1 MQWLR
6 ITTPNNFEKET
17 SIMSSQSN
25 DSQFSS
31 FLEQRAQALFER
43 IQYGCCVSDLMDF
56 LAENESQW
64 EKRAMWIMNQE
75 FFRNESVCSYLDM
88 SDEFL
93 ETDQWINDVVQE
105 IDNRIEQDR

>member
-1 MQWLR
+1 MTSQ
-6 ITTPNNFEKET
+6 NNQT
-17 SIMSSQSN
+17 VSI
-25 DSQFSS
+25 
-31 FLEQRAQALFER
+31 LEQRAEALFER
-43 IQYGCCVSDLMDF
+43 IQYGCCVADLMDF

-64 EKRAMWIMNQE
+64 EKRAKWIMDQE

-93 ETDQWINDVVQE
+93 GTDQWITNVVQE